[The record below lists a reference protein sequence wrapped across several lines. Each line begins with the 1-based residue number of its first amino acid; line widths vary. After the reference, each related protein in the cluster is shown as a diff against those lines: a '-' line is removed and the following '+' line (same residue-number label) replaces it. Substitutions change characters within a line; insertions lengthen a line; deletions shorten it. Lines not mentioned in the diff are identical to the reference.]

1 MKRTQQDGIG
11 GGAVLVVLW
20 GRGSRRA
27 SRSTAQRWEGTAV
40 RVRRS
45 MTICGVEHSEGKAS
59 WGGSCG
65 EEGESGEGW
74 GFHSTCDRVC
84 GVLRKGVPGLINALQ
99 RSLQLPGEKRL

>member
-45 MTICGVEHSEGKAS
+45 MTICGLEHGEAVVGRRGNQVRAGDFILHVIESVE
-59 WGGSCG
+59 
-65 EEGESGEGW
+65 
-74 GFHSTCDRVC
+74 F
-84 GVLRKGVPGLINALQ
+84 
-99 RSLQLPGEKRL
+99 